1 MKNAYFIGNVYF
13 VIWDCRYWNAM
24 QFGVSN
30 IYEHL
35 TSLSILKGEIPV
47 RNVFFILKCNLYNTT
62 KKEMSSLFLLALHSD
77 SQARVLRLIKYEEK
91 GK

>member
-47 RNVFFILKCNLYNTT
+47 RHVFL
-62 KKEMSSLFLLALHSD
+62 S
-77 SQARVLRLIKYEEK
+77 
-91 GK
+91 